1 MTMPVKTE
9 TGRIKDVGILEGEL
23 DALRNQ
29 IIGTE
34 YRNDPLQQL
43 ISEDDLRVK
52 LNSDNFV
59 RRFEREN
66 TNVLEFV
73 SLKPFSKEID
83 IITKKMYDYAS
94 ENRNGTN

>member
-1 MTMPVKTE
+1 MQVKTE

-23 DALRNQ
+23 DALQNQ
-29 IIGTE
+29 IIETE

-43 ISEDDLRVK
+43 IREDDLRVK
-52 LNSDNFV
+52 LNFANFV

-73 SLKPFSKEID
+73 SLKPFSKKID

>member
-1 MTMPVKTE
+1 MTMPVETE

-43 ISEDDLRVK
+43 ISEDDLRGK
-52 LNSDNFV
+52 LDFANFV

-66 TNVLEFV
+66 T
-73 SLKPFSKEID
+73 
-83 IITKKMYDYAS
+83 ITKKMYDYAS